1 MWNRPVVVRVATF
14 VGESADHYEFV
25 NPHIEEFWPTEGP
38 KSGGTL
44 LTIRGKH
51 MNAGSSIRAVI
62 NPNLECHVLVRV
74 FFFCFLPFV
83 FFCFLFFLPNRDS
96 K

>member
-1 MWNRPVVVRVATF
+1 MVRVATF

-25 NPHIEEFWPTEGP
+25 NPQIEEFWPTEGP